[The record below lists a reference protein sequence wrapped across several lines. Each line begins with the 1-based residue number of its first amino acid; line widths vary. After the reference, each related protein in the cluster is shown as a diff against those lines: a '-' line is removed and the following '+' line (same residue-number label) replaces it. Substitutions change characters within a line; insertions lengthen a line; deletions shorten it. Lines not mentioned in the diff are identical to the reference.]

1 MATVNLNEM
10 DLRAFVTAFNSIAD
24 VADYHFDDETEYQL
38 AIANLVGALK
48 EQLPP
53 AREKISVIPRVDLAA
68 LLEEKYRAWD
78 DECAAGELCQSAA
91 DLVGEY
97 LDKAECDRRQ
107 FPSGTEAGGAV
118 AQLRSFL
125 LATSAATWNRYVL
138 ALCAATRQELEALK
152 LSDLLGALVIADSA
166 TKGGGSFWGHWKKP

>member
-1 MATVNLNEM
+1 MTTVTLNEM
-10 DLRAFVTAFNSIAD
+10 DLQAFVTAFNSIAE
-24 VADYHFDDETEYQL
+24 VADYRFDAETEYRL

-48 EQLPP
+48 EQLAP
-53 AREKISVIPRVDLAA
+53 AREMISITPRVALAA
-68 LLEEKYRAWD
+68 VLEEKYRAWD

-97 LDKAECDRRQ
+97 LDKAGCDRRQ
-107 FPSGTEAGGAV
+107 FPGGTEAGGAV
-118 AQLRSFL
+118 AQLHSL
-125 LATSAATWNRYVL
+125 LQATNAATWNRYVL

-152 LSDLLGALVIADSA
+152 LSDLLGALIIADSA